1 MTVKNVSFLHMEK
14 MPRWSKIILRIFI
27 GLVVLVALI
36 FVGLGLYVNANKKTL
51 LATITEQLN
60 KNLSGSLTIGSM
72 DPTFFKGFPG
82 VSISLRN
89 VVIKDS
95 LWNQHKHTLLDAQ
108 DFEVSVNTMALLR
121 GTIEIKKIGINN
133 AKIDLFTDT
142 SGYSNTAVFK
152 KKDKNKPKSDKAST
166 DAQLKQFSLSNVN
179 FIVDNRKGHK
189 LFHFEVNDLEG
200 RMDYSFSGWEAQ
212 LKLKTLAKSMA
223 FNTRR
228 GSFIKDKVL
237 EGPFKINYDEHT
249 GVILVA
255 PNQLNIGKDPFIIG
269 AKFDT
274 SKENT
279 DFQIDIK
286 APAILWKD
294 ASNLLAPNI
303 SEKLNM
309 FDLKVP
315 IDASC
320 TLIGNM
326 GPGGDPEIN
335 VTALVKDNVLKT
347 PGAVI
352 DDCNFKGVFTN
363 NYEKGK
369 GFTDANSAIKLYQF
383 KGAYTEMPFSI
394 DTVLILN
401 LEKPI
406 ATGIFKSK
414 FDIAKLNKA
423 IGTETLRF
431 GKGTATVKL
440 DYKADIVD
448 FKLHKPLVTG
458 VIDVVN
464 ADVSYVPRK
473 LNFTNTA
480 VSLNFTTDDLF
491 IKNIRLQSGKS
502 IVMMDGRIRNFLN
515 LYYNDPEKI
524 LLNWQ
529 IRSPELH
536 LGEFLGFLGTRKPSQ
551 PTKKNSKNT
560 SFSEDVNN
568 LFEKSKVD
576 MHLRVAKVYYN
587 KFVATDATADLFLSE
602 AGIGMKNI
610 SVKHGGGSMKIN
622 GNLTQSGNANRFLL
636 NTTLSNVDIHNFFHS
651 FDNFGMTTLT
661 SKNLKGYLFS
671 KSTIGG
677 VITDQGKLVT
687 NSLNGDIVFDLKQG
701 ALLNF
706 EPVKS
711 VGKFAFPFRDLD
723 NITFSNLNGKFDV
736 KGPLIT
742 INPMQINTSLLNMDV
757 AGVYSMKTGT
767 NITVDVPLR
776 NPKKDADITDK
787 NEKQARRMKGIVLH
801 LLATDG
807 DDGKIKIKLNRNRNK
822 DKSDN

>member
-1 MTVKNVSFLHMEK
+1 MEK
-14 MPRWSKIILRIFI
+14 MPRWSKIALRIFI
-27 GLVVLVALI
+27 GLVAFVALI
-36 FVGLGLYVNANKKTL
+36 FTGLGLYVNANKKTL

-60 KNLSGSLTIGSM
+60 KNLNGSLTIGSM

-95 LWNQHKHTLLDAQ
+95 LWKVHQHTLLEAQ

-121 GTIEIKKIGINN
+121 GTIEIKKIGISN
-133 AKIDLFTDT
+133 AKIDLYTDT
-142 SGYSNTAVFK
+142 AGYSNTAVFR
-152 KKDKNKPKSDKAST
+152 KKDKKKPKEDKGST
-166 DAQLKQFSLSNVN
+166 DAQLKEFSLYNVN

-189 LFHFEVNDLEG
+189 LFHFEVEALKG
-200 RMDYSFSGWEAQ
+200 KMDYSFSGWEAQ

-237 EGPFKINYDEHT
+237 EGPFKVNFDEDT
-249 GVILVA
+249 GVLLVA
-255 PNQLNIGKDPFIIG
+255 PNQLNIGKDPFMIG
-269 AKFDT
+269 ARFDT

-279 DFQIDIK
+279 DFAIDIK
-286 APAILWKD
+286 APSILWID
-294 ASNLLAPNI
+294 AANLLAPNI
-303 SEKLNM
+303 TEKLVM
-309 FDLKVP
+309 FDLKKP
-315 IDASC
+315 IDVTC
-320 TLIGNM
+320 TLKGDM

-335 VTALVKDNVLKT
+335 VMALVKDNILKT

-352 DDCNFKGVFTN
+352 DSCNFKGVFTN
-363 NYEKGK
+363 NYEQGK

-394 DTVLILN
+394 DTVFIHN
-401 LEKPI
+401 LDKPI
-406 ATGIFKSK
+406 ATGVFKSK
-414 FDIAKLNKA
+414 FSVAKLNKA

-440 DYKADIVD
+440 AYKADIVD

-502 IVMMDGRIRNFLN
+502 IVLMDGHIRNFLN
-515 LYYNDPEKI
+515 LYYNDPAKI

-529 IRSPELH
+529 IRSPQLH
-536 LGEFLGFLGTRKPSQ
+536 LGEFLGFLGSRKPARAA
-551 PTKKNSKNT
+551 KKNAKNT
-560 SFSEDVNN
+560 SFSEDVND

-587 KFVATDATADLFLSE
+587 KFTGTDVTADLFLSE
-602 AGIGMKNI
+602 AGIGLKNI
-610 SVKHGGGSMKIN
+610 SVKQGNGSMKVN
-622 GNLTQSGNANRFLL
+622 GNISQKGNHNRFLV
-636 NTTLSNVDIHNFFHS
+636 NTTLNNVDVKSFFYS

-677 VITDQGKLVT
+677 LVTDQGKLVT
-687 NSLNGDIVFDLKQG
+687 SSLNGDISFDLKQG
-701 ALLNF
+701 ALLKF
-706 EPVKS
+706 EPIIS

-736 KGPLIT
+736 RGPMIT
-742 INPMQINTSLLNMDV
+742 INPMQINSSILNMDV
-757 AGVYSMKTGT
+757 AGVYSMSKGT
-767 NITVDVPLR
+767 NIAVDVPLR

-787 NEKQARRMKGIVLH
+787 KEIQERRMKGIVLH

-807 DDGKIKIKLNRNRNK
+807 EDGKIKIKLNKNK
-822 DKSDN
+822 NKGK